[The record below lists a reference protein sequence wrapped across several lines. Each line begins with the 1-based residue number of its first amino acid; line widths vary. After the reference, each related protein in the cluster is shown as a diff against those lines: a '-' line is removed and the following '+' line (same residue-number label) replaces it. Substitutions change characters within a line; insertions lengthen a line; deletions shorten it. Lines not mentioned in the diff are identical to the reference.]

1 MLAVDP
7 DFEREPEAAKADDE
21 VQVRVQRLQNVSD
34 SLCQT
39 GRPRRRTHKLSLNEI
54 PSTGRGGI
62 SYVRDVR
69 ITSEQGGM
77 IYIRPTLLFLWG
89 TVPYPVH
96 MDNVHRICYARTRRK
111 RRWLGRGM
119 RQHPPGQRPTRC
131 CRCPNQRQWVLRSPP
146 FPAGERLL
154 FRLILGYRCDELRH
168 GGYHHSEGSHQ
179 LGDTVDVV
187 HRRHHLPP

>member
-69 ITSEQGGM
+69 ITSEQGGGDDL
-77 IYIRPTLLFLWG
+77 YP
-89 TVPYPVH
+89 PYPAIFVGH
-96 MDNVHRICYARTRRK
+96 SSLPRAY
-111 RRWLGRGM
+111 
-119 RQHPPGQRPTRC
+119 GQRP
-131 CRCPNQRQWVLRSPP
+131 PHMLR
-146 FPAGERLL
+146 
-154 FRLILGYRCDELRH
+154 
-168 GGYHHSEGSHQ
+168 
-179 LGDTVDVV
+179 
-187 HRRHHLPP
+187 